1 MSVFRSDNSRRRSV
15 TITKA
20 NFDLK
25 TSMKVIEEGAIGL
38 EVIMEQLEASDRE
51 KTCVIKR

>member
-38 EVIMEQLEASDRE
+38 EVIMEQL
-51 KTCVIKR
+51 